1 MAETGARQAA
11 LRFAHQRH
19 HLSALDGLT
28 PERIRRSS
36 ELRGSR
42 TRSHRAAAAKD
53 EDRRPGAEFLNERLG
68 VRGNVPK
75 GWHAVIVQRRSP
87 GPVSC
92 LKGCIVRHGHVARL
106 APHSNGQ
113 GSREW
118 AIPTPPSFTRLMSLG
133 TKVTPGTSGGT
144 VMSASRPWEVT
155 FTYGDRTLSRDCSD
169 DQGPPPNRSTV
180 PRMRM
185 CTPSGAWARTGTMAR
200 ASSTPI
206 RMIAWMSS
214 AACEA

>member
-118 AIPTPPSFTRLMSLG
+118 AIPTQAHPRHSCPKDAIASACILQG
-133 TKVTPGTSGGT
+133 SGGT
-144 VMSASRPWEVT
+144 AECRL
-155 FTYGDRTLSRDCSD
+155 R
-169 DQGPPPNRSTV
+169 
-180 PRMRM
+180 
-185 CTPSGAWARTGTMAR
+185 
-200 ASSTPI
+200 I
-206 RMIAWMSS
+206 
-214 AACEA
+214 EAV